1 MYSSLGTDDA
11 LSFIV
16 GVATR
21 LANVVAAL
29 QFSVGLG
36 SRRVARD
43 VIRVLDAA
51 LIPLSESLD
60 ALMALENVLDSRRLA
75 LGSPRG
81 H

>member
-1 MYSSLGTDDA
+1 M
-11 LSFIV
+11 

-36 SRRVARD
+36 SRRVPRD

-75 LGSPRG
+75 LASPRG